1 MVSVR
6 GFVVFLILY
15 IVDAFALTLIG
26 VSRDLA
32 GILGFI
38 AALAL
43 SVIFQKQISGKRKT
57 DS

>member
-6 GFVVFLILY
+6 GFVVFLVLY
-15 IVDAFALTLIG
+15 IADAYALMFVG
-26 VSRDLA
+26 VSPNLA

-43 SVIFQKQISGKRKT
+43 SAIFQKQISGKRKT